1 MTAHAEFHAGAGSW
15 HAAGGYAAG
24 GYAAGG
30 LAPIGGDC
38 ALGLC
43 TPVSAFAQPRTA

>member
-15 HAAGGYAAG
+15 HAAGG
-24 GYAAGG
+24 
-30 LAPIGGDC
+30 LARIGGDC